1 MEILSRAINEL
12 VRLLSKN
19 RRLRRA
25 ELVRVLDQ
33 TLKGLD
39 AILENKSLLKEAE
52 TIKQNGSQPKIREI
66 TSDLRKFQ
74 DAFVSIESRALKQ
87 ANVNKK
93 SRKIIIRKLRV
104 LRKDVDSLVSSSRS
118 LQKMTE
124 EARNIVVE
132 LLDLLETPD
141 TDFTIK
147 RGVENKLRKVLA
159 LASGAT
165 IVGVNVS
172 LFATN
177 PVVSTISVSFG
188 SGLIGKHL

>member
-147 RGVENKLRKVLA
+147 RGVENGVCQ
-159 LASGAT
+159 ASCRL
-165 IVGVNVS
+165 N
-172 LFATN
+172 
-177 PVVSTISVSFG
+177 
-188 SGLIGKHL
+188 